1 MVFKVIVSKRAQQE
15 IENAIAYYSEINKS
29 LAQKFYNAVEA
40 NYKKLETNP
49 YFQNRYKE
57 FRAIPLKKFPFLI
70 FYHVDED
77 KHIIKILSCFHTS
90 RSTKKYPE

>member
-1 MVFKVIVSKRAQQE
+1 MVFKVIVSKRAQQK

-29 LAQKFYNAVEA
+29 LAQKFYNSVEA

-57 FRAIPLKKFPFLI
+57 FRE
-70 FYHVDED
+70 YH
-77 KHIIKILSCFHTS
+77 
-90 RSTKKYPE
+90 

>member
-29 LAQKFYNAVEA
+29 LAQKFYNSVEA

-57 FRAIPLKKFPFLI
+57 FRAIPLRNFHFLFSI
-70 FYHVDED
+70 MLM
-77 KHIIKILSCFHTS
+77 KINI
-90 RSTKKYPE
+90 